1 MLPSAESCA
10 GSRPDWVDP
19 TDDSVFLPYTPP
31 EVRETWKIGT
41 KILAYDIRR
50 CWCEAVVR
58 KISSE
63 REVLVHYQGWNKRW
77 DHWLPLLSRRLRAK
91 DEESRAASSHTNAA
105 TAGHSTQ
112 ASRDERPSVRASVGG
127 GSAAASPRGG
137 DVSSSAADTAADS
150 LAAQQGP
157 EGGPDRRGDTI
168 MGDGPGGSDGESDSE
183 DDTPVPRVVLKL
195 AYPTSPPKPVTPPP
209 IALAACP
216 PSLAAVAPELSAGG
230 PVDVSTR
237 LRAAEAGRGGARGAA
252 SCSEA
257 GESIAED
264 MSEAD
269 DCLPLA
275 EGRSC
280 ASHTSCYM
288 DDASSEPGGSERG
301 SERGG
306 SSLSFR
312 AADDASGRADEME
325 EDAED
330 AGGSEASCSHD
341 DDASG
346 KR

>member
-150 LAAQQGP
+150 LAAQQG
-157 EGGPDRRGDTI
+157 DHD
-168 MGDGPGGSDGESDSE
+168 
-183 DDTPVPRVVLKL
+183 
-195 AYPTSPPKPVTPPP
+195 
-209 IALAACP
+209 
-216 PSLAAVAPELSAGG
+216 
-230 PVDVSTR
+230 
-237 LRAAEAGRGGARGAA
+237 AAETLHALQTEAAQKAEEARFKLELFATQGDPRAIAMLAELARG
-252 SCSEA
+252 
-257 GESIAED
+257 
-264 MSEAD
+264 
-269 DCLPLA
+269 
-275 EGRSC
+275 
-280 ASHTSCYM
+280 
-288 DDASSEPGGSERG
+288 
-301 SERGG
+301 
-306 SSLSFR
+306 
-312 AADDASGRADEME
+312 E
-325 EDAED
+325 EL
-330 AGGSEASCSHD
+330 GHGQVV
-341 DDASG
+341 
-346 KR
+346 